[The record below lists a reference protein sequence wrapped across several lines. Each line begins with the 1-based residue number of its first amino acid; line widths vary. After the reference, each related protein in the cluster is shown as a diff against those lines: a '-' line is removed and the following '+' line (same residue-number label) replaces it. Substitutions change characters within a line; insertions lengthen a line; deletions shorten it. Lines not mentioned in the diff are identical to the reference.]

1 MEARQATPEL
11 GHTGR
16 ADILVAGE
24 ETGGRLALV
33 ATALAPGEEP
43 PRHVHHWEDETLY
56 VLEGALRVWLA
67 GAWIEAPAGA
77 AVFVPRGV
85 EHGFAVA
92 SAGARLLIALAAA
105 GFEGFY
111 RELGAAANGPNL
123 DRLVGTAARF
133 GCEITGPAP
142 RPALPAR

>member
-1 MEARQATPEL
+1 MEAGQETLAL
-11 GHTGR
+11 GCTGR

-33 ATALAPGEEP
+33 ATAVALGGEP

-67 GAWIEAPAGA
+67 GAWVEASAGA

-92 SAGARLLIALAAA
+92 SAGARVLTALSPA

-111 RELGAAANGPNL
+111 RELGAAPDGVDL
-123 DRLVGTAARF
+123 ERLVGTAARF
-133 GCEITGPAP
+133 GCEITGPPP